1 MPITLVG
8 LGLSQDS
15 LPEQH
20 EDAID
25 MAQVLV
31 AGKRHLAQHASHPA
45 RKIELTADL
54 DAAFAA
60 IREALK
66 ANLEVVVLASGD
78 PFFYGIGPRLAE
90 AFSGEDLLCLPNV
103 TTLQTAAA
111 RLQIPWQDVASVSL
125 HGRDDL
131 SPLLAACMQRDWVA
145 VHTDPRH
152 IPASIA
158 QALLDRGADWFV
170 MWVLAAL
177 ETDKE
182 EILRLSLSQA
192 SETRVPQPN
201 FVLLERVGA
210 PRNVLALGIP
220 DDAFTCLDNVLTKQP
235 VRAAGVAALSPRP
248 GDVVWDVGAGC
259 GSVAIEAAAIMR
271 QGRVY
276 AIEKRGDR
284 LACIRSNCREFGA
297 LIVEPVHAAAP
308 ACLGELPDP
317 DAVFIGGGLSE
328 EPTLLDA
335 VCARLKPGG
344 RLAVHCVLLTT
355 LEELRRRL
363 DGLGMKPDI
372 QLVQASQAK
381 TLGRDIHFEALN
393 PVFVVRGVK
402 RA

>member
-8 LGLSQDS
+8 LGLSPDALS
-15 LPEQH
+15 EQH

-31 AGKRHLAQHASHPA
+31 AGKRHLALHASHPA
-45 RKIELTADL
+45 QKIELTADL

-60 IREALK
+60 IRDALK
-66 ANLEVVVLASGD
+66 AHLEVVVLASGD

-90 AFSGEDLLCLPNV
+90 AFSGEDLVCLPNV
-103 TTLQTAAA
+103 TTLQTAAN
-111 RLQIPWQDVASVSL
+111 RLKIPWQDIASVSL

-131 SPLLAACMQRDWVA
+131 SPLLTACMQHRWVA

-152 IPASIA
+152 IPAGIA

-182 EILRLSLSQA
+182 EIARLSLVQA
-192 SETRVPQPN
+192 SGTRFPQPN
-201 FVLLERVGA
+201 FVLLERVGTSKK
-210 PRNVLALGIP
+210 PLALGTA
-220 DDAFTCLDNVLTKQP
+220 DDDFACVDNVLTKQP
-235 VRAAGVAALSPRP
+235 VRATGVAALSPRP
-248 GDVVWDVGAGC
+248 GDVIWDVGAGC
-259 GSVAIEAAAIMR
+259 GSVAIEAAAVMR

-284 LACIRSNCREFGA
+284 LAAIRTNARDFGA
-297 LIVEPVHAAAP
+297 LIVEPVHASAP
-308 ACLGELPDP
+308 ACFGELPDP

-328 EPTLLDA
+328 DPGLLDA
-335 VCARLKPGG
+335 VCARLRPGG
-344 RLAVHCVLLTT
+344 RLAVHCVLLNT

-363 DGLGMKPDI
+363 DALRMRPEI
-372 QLVQASQAK
+372 QLVQVSQAK
-381 TLGRDIHFEALN
+381 VLGKDLHFEALN
-393 PVFVVRGVK
+393 PVFVVHGVK